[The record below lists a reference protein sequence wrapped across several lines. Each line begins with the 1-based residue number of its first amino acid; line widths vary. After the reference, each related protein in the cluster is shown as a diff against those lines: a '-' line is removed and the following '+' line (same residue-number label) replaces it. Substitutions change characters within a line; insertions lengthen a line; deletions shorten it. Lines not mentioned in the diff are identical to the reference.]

1 MTSLKNKL
9 VFNHIKNIPHSFD
22 VNTFMDWDYLKYYK
36 VSRLTCSRST
46 IALCGLVTSMHIIN
60 KEHSAKTIRLLRT
73 LYTRLPRRHVA
84 RKGKKGSEVYTTN
97 LSVLV
102 KRHHKKK
109 PIARMCLHQQI
120 YQKWQ

>member
-1 MTSLKNKL
+1 
-9 VFNHIKNIPHSFD
+9 V
-22 VNTFMDWDYLKYYK
+22 
-36 VSRLTCSRST
+36 
-46 IALCGLVTSMHIIN
+46 HIIN
-60 KEHSAKTIRLLRT
+60 KEDGENTIRLLQT
-73 LYTRLPRRHVA
+73 LNTRLQKRHVT
-84 RKGKKGSEVYTTN
+84 RKGKKGSENQKVYNTY

>member
-1 MTSLKNKL
+1 MKKMTSLTNKL

-46 IALCGLVTSMHIIN
+46 IALSGLVTSVHIIN
-60 KEHSAKTIRLLRT
+60 KEDGAKTIRLLRT
-73 LYTRLPRRHVA
+73 LNTRLQRRHVT
-84 RKGKKGSEVYTTN
+84 RKGKKGSENQKVYNTN

-109 PIARMCLHQQI
+109 PIARMCLHQ
-120 YQKWQ
+120 